1 MDEANDL
8 PALAIATPKVYERHA
23 ERFDCERPK
32 SLVERAWL
40 SRFLSLLPDSARILD
55 AGCGAGVPIAIWPR
69 YCLRKSGRLST
80 AMGLAAGRYRES

>member
-40 SRFLSLLPDSARILD
+40 SRSLYTAARFGQDSRCRTW
-55 AGCGAGVPIAIWPR
+55 GG
-69 YCLRKSGRLST
+69 
-80 AMGLAAGRYRES
+80 